1 MRSRRLS
8 ISFGI
13 LLFSVSVSACRPQP
27 QTSKDWFEKGMTQI
41 QNREAGAAIESF
53 DRAIALNS
61 TDTAAYINRGIL
73 YDEKGDY
80 AAAIADYT
88 TAIEQFPNLDE
99 AYYNRGN
106 TYHQLGEF
114 EKSVADYSKAIEM
127 SPDYAYAYA
136 NRSVSY
142 EQMGE
147 IEKAITDLKSA
158 LKIFQANGDTAN
170 EDKVMQEIKRV
181 SRLKAQNK

>member
-1 MRSRRLS
+1 MRSLLYTPLS
-8 ISFGI
+8 V
-13 LLFSVSVSACRPQP
+13 LLLSVSMSACRPQP
-27 QTSKDWFEKGMTQI
+27 QTSDDWFEQGMAQI
-41 QNREAGAAIESF
+41 QHREADAAIESF
-53 DRAIALNS
+53 DRAIALGNPN
-61 TDTAAYINRGIL
+61 AAVYINRGIL

-88 TAIEQFPNLDE
+88 TAIQQSPDLDE

-114 EKSVADYSKAIEM
+114 EKSVADYSKAIEIR
-127 SPDYAYAYA
+127 PAYAYA

-147 IEKAITDLKSA
+147 IERAIADLNSA
-158 LKIFQANGDTAN
+158 LKIFQADGDTTN

-181 SRLKAQNK
+181 SMLKAQNK